1 MEFTLY
7 LSLPSPPPSP
17 PPFIPLPLPPSLP
30 PPSLPLPLPLP
41 LSFPPS
47 LSPLSPSSPVSIATV
62 SEYQRFLSRLVAHK
76 TLRIEQP
83 FIVFLTGTIEVR
95 KQNTVIT
102 LHSIITLNCQIRF
115 IKHQL
120 KIINCFAG
128 HSQGGTLVDCQF
140 IIIICNL

>member
-7 LSLPSPPPSP
+7 FVSPPPS
-17 PPFIPLPLPPSLP
+17 LPPSLSPSLFP
-30 PPSLPLPLPLP
+30 PPSLPLPLSFP

-47 LSPLSPSSPVSIATV
+47 LSPLSPPPVSIATV

-95 KQNTVIT
+95 KAKHYNYLT
-102 LHSIITLNCQIRF
+102 LYNYIELSDKVYQTSIKN
-115 IKHQL
+115 
-120 KIINCFAG
+120 
-128 HSQGGTLVDCQF
+128 S
-140 IIIICNL
+140 

>member
-7 LSLPSPPPSP
+7 FVSPSPPPS
-17 PPFIPLPLPPSLP
+17 
-30 PPSLPLPLPLP
+30 
-41 LSFPPS
+41 
-47 LSPLSPSSPVSIATV
+47 LSPSFSPSLFPLSLPSPVSIATV

-120 KIINCFAG
+120 KIYKLFCRAQSG
-128 HSQGGTLVDCQF
+128 RDSC
-140 IIIICNL
+140 

>member
-7 LSLPSPPPSP
+7 FVFPLSPS
-17 PPFIPLPLPPSLP
+17 
-30 PPSLPLPLPLP
+30 LPLP

-47 LSPLSPSSPVSIATV
+47 LPPLSPPSPVSIATV

-95 KQNTVIT
+95 KAKHCNYFT
-102 LHSIITLNCQIRF
+102 LYNYIELSDEVYQTSI
-115 IKHQL
+115 K
-120 KIINCFAG
+120 
-128 HSQGGTLVDCQF
+128 
-140 IIIICNL
+140 NL